1 MWTDQQELELE
12 RQQRSRLIQK
22 VNDIKATIEQHTDR
36 KATIGNIGITYNNRM
51 VEFYQ
56 NCARCNI
63 SYIQSSLRRVI
74 SSYLMDVVINAINE
88 LQDYINC
95 FDIKIDETNVQE
107 EASKI
112 LSQANPKLQEY
123 EKLSDEVFSFD
134 INKDIVKAVEKD
146 IEIHE
151 QIEKDGGY
159 NFYSDHPES
168 IIEQYNRELEALGM
182 TTRIPSSVIEN
193 IKHKGN
199 NADGYEESH
208 SEIDKIDYSAIKQDI
223 IDTKKF
229 LEQYNEELK
238 SLENSEIPIVQNEDE
253 DNYHR

>member
-134 INKDIVKAVEKD
+134 INKDIVKACLFLTAEYCID
-146 IEIHE
+146 RIFRRISYIDD
-151 QIEKDGGY
+151 QIGSQKKGETLYKHI
-159 NFYSDHPES
+159 FY
-168 IIEQYNRELEALGM
+168 
-182 TTRIPSSVIEN
+182 IPRPPCS
-193 IKHKGN
+193 
-199 NADGYEESH
+199 
-208 SEIDKIDYSAIKQDI
+208 
-223 IDTKKF
+223 
-229 LEQYNEELK
+229 
-238 SLENSEIPIVQNEDE
+238 NSRFKVFHCCGVQNDTQKQR
-253 DNYHR
+253 NQKCK